1 MKTSVAIFLI
11 AFSGLAVADEYAT
24 SKASDPASETRG
36 QTVYGKF
43 CSKCHGVDGSGN
55 GKDAAKYKPAP
66 TNFRIAGAA
75 RAYMVDMTKKGG
87 KAMSRS
93 EDMPEW
99 GTDLTEEQIQDV
111 VNYVMS
117 VRIVK

>member
-11 AFSGLAVADEYAT
+11 AFSGLVVADEYSGNPA
-24 SKASDPASETRG
+24 DPASVTRG

-75 RAYMVDMTKKGG
+75 RAYMVEMTKKGG
-87 KAMSRS
+87 KAMGRS

-99 GTDLTEEQIQDV
+99 SADLTAEQIQDV
-111 VNYVMS
+111 VNYIMS
-117 VRIVK
+117 VRIEK

>member
-11 AFSGLAVADEYAT
+11 AFSGWAVAADT
-24 SKASDPASETRG
+24 ASGAG
-36 QTVYGKF
+36 GHAVYEKF
-43 CSKCHGVDGSGN
+43 CSKCHGVDGGGN

-87 KAMSRS
+87 KALGRS

>member
-11 AFSGLAVADEYAT
+11 AFSGFAVAGESA
-24 SKASDPASETRG
+24 DPASVTRG

-43 CSKCHGVDGSGN
+43 CSKCHGVDGAGN

-66 TNFRIAGAA
+66 TNFLIAGAA

-87 KAMSRS
+87 KVMLRS

-111 VNYVMS
+111 VNYAMS
-117 VRIVK
+117 IRLVK

>member
-1 MKTSVAIFLI
+1 MKRSVAIFLI
-11 AFSGLAVADEYAT
+11 AFSGLAVADDSA
-24 SKASDPASETRG
+24 KAADPASVARG

-43 CSKCHGVDGSGN
+43 CSKCHGVDGAGN
-55 GKDAAKYKPAP
+55 GKDAYKYKPAP

-75 RAYMVDMTKKGG
+75 RPYMVDMTKKGG
-87 KAMSRS
+87 KSMNRS

-99 GTDLTEEQIQDV
+99 GADLTEEQIQDV

-117 VRIVK
+117 LRLVK

>member
-1 MKTSVAIFLI
+1 MKASVAIFLI
-11 AFSGLAVADEYAT
+11 AFSGLAVADESA
-24 SKASDPASETRG
+24 SKSSDPASDTRG

-43 CSKCHGVDGSGN
+43 CSKCHGMDGTGN
-55 GKDAAKYKPAP
+55 GKDAYKYKPAP

-75 RAYMVDMTKKGG
+75 RPYMVDMTKKGG
-87 KAMSRS
+87 KAVSRS

-117 VRIVK
+117 LRTIK

>member
-1 MKTSVAIFLI
+1 MKTAAAIFLI
-11 AFSGLAVADEYAT
+11 AFSGLAVANEYS

-43 CSKCHGVDGSGN
+43 CSKCHGETGSGN
-55 GKDAAKYKPAP
+55 GKDAMKYKPAP
-66 TNFRIAGAA
+66 TNFKVAGAA

-117 VRIVK
+117 LRIVK